1 VLLQLLGTKDERKTT
16 CETLIA
22 PGRFNVVVTS
32 YECVLKE
39 KATLTKINW
48 KYLMI
53 DEAHRI
59 KVSCLRPGACCCDVQ
74 CHAVK
79 LVSLPCVLVVSAC

>member
-39 KATLTKINW
+39 KATLTKISW

-59 KVSCLRPGACCCDVQ
+59 KVNNMHYKHPVIVWL
-74 CHAVK
+74 H
-79 LVSLPCVLVVSAC
+79 